1 MRLYIGFSKPKKKL
15 FPLFS
20 WLIRLYQ
27 RTEYSH
33 VYLKWHS
40 KRFNRWLVYHAAGNS
55 LHFLGEEQARLQLDT
70 VVEYS
75 VELSD
80 DCMFKVVD
88 YCLEKAGT
96 PYDLKAVFGLGIKLS
111 FGLKSNPFANGT
123 KQMFCSELVVR
134 ILQQKFALAKPYEP
148 ELMTV
153 KDVELL
159 LKRIAAE
166 HPDGCVRQ
174 DSHNECNSTQA

>member
-1 MRLYIGFSKPKKKL
+1 MRTLTVGFSKPRGKI
-15 FPLFS
+15 FPVLS

-27 RTEYSH
+27 GTEYSH
-33 VYLKWHS
+33 VYLKWYS
-40 KRFNRWLVYHAAGNS
+40 PKYNRWLIYHAAGNS
-55 LHFLGEEQARLQLDT
+55 LHFLGEERAKSELDT
-70 VVEYS
+70 VVKYD
-75 VELSD
+75 VQLDD

-111 FGLKSNPFANGT
+111 FGLDSNPFANGT

-134 ILQQKFALAKPYEP
+134 ILQQKFALAEPYEP
-148 ELMTV
+148 ESMTV

-166 HPDGCVRQ
+166 HPNSCRKTP
-174 DSHNECNSTQA
+174 HN